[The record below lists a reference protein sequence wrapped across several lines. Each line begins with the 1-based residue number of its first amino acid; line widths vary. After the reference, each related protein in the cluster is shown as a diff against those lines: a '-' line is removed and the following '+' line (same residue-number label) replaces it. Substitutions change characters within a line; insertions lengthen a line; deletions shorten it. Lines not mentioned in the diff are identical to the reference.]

1 MILDNVKNIKLYNLD
16 GNFKTAFDFIVKTDL
31 NTLPVGKTEVD
42 GKNVYVAVSE
52 YLTKL
57 DEGDFE
63 AHDNYADIQIIL
75 SGNEIMDWCE
85 RKDCFNTTEYNAE
98 KDVVKMN
105 TNASY
110 TRLKVKTG
118 QFAIFFPEDAHR
130 PNMSDGEQ
138 KQIKKAVVK
147 VKIN

>member
-1 MILDNVKNIKLYNLD
+1 MILDNINNIKLYNLAD
-16 GNFKTAFDFIVKTDL
+16 NFKTALDFIIKTDL
-31 NTLPVGKTEVD
+31 NSLPVGKMEVD

-57 DEGDFE
+57 EEGDFE

-75 SGNEIMDWCE
+75 SGNERMDWCE
-85 RKDCFNTTEYNAE
+85 RKDCVNTTEYNAE

-105 TNASY
+105 TTFSY
-110 TRLKVKTG
+110 TKLKVKAG

-130 PNMSDGEQ
+130 PNMSIGGQE
-138 KQIKKAVVK
+138 QIKKAVIK
-147 VKIN
+147 VKIK